1 MDGYRELKMTVSNST
16 NFNLV
21 TNQIIDL
28 AYERIGVKTDYR
40 ALTAAQVQKGKQLLN
55 IMVKSWISKGNRLWK
70 NKQGT
75 LFVQP
80 NQAAYVLDGATDNA
94 TEEYVA
100 TTTTAA
106 VNSGIA
112 IIPVT
117 STTGMT
123 VGDNFGVVMSNGYI
137 FWSTIQSINALNV
150 TLNDAL
156 TEDVNSGAYV
166 YVYTTKINRPEDVL
180 NAQCQTSMTFGQT
193 STTTVLP
200 MVIMSRD
207 TYRAITIKNNT
218 GIPNRLYYDK
228 QLNSGTIYLW
238 QVPSSA
244 NYLIEFT
251 WQKQLFDFDSA
262 TDDPDFPV
270 EWLDALYLNLAVKLA
285 GFNSVTDS
293 KQTTFL
299 TDLKQEAKDSL
310 DDVLGFDRETTS
322 IYFEP
327 ATEINTNTNR

>member
-1 MDGYRELKMTVSNST
+1 MTVSNST

-21 TNQIIDL
+21 RNQIIEL
-28 AYERIGVKTDYR
+28 AYKRIGVLTDYR
-40 ALTAAQVQKGKQLLN
+40 PLTAQQITDGATLLN
-55 IMVKSWISKGNRLWK
+55 VMVKSWITKGNRLWK

-80 NQAAYVLDGATDNA
+80 NQASYILDGETDNA

-106 VNSGIA
+106 VNSGTA

-117 STTGMT
+117 SATGMI

-137 FWSTIQSINALNV
+137 FWSTIQSINSLNV
-150 TLNDAL
+150 TLNDIL
-156 TEDVNSGAYV
+156 TEDVNDGAYV
-166 YVYTTKINRPEDVL
+166 YAYTTKINRPEDIL
-180 NAQCQTSMTFGQT
+180 NAQCQTSMTLGQT

-218 GIPNRLYYDK
+218 GIPNRLFYDK
-228 QLNSGTIYLW
+228 QKDYGAIYLW
-238 QVPSSA
+238 QTPSSA

-251 WQKQLFDFDSA
+251 WQKQLFDFDSP

-270 EWLDALYLNLAVKLA
+270 EWLDALHLNLAVKLA
-285 GFNSVTDS
+285 GFNAVTS
-293 KQTTFL
+293 STQTSFL
-299 TDLKQEAKDSL
+299 SDLKQEAKDAL